1 MPLSKGYTKATMK
14 KNVKQ
19 LMTEKPSARRSKGI
33 ATIAER
39 RGVPKKAAEAIQATA
54 IARRIQREEAGK
66 KGDRK
71 LSMMVKKSGQDGRGG
86 ASSGVRRLMMSR
98 LEAKKSKKS

>member
-1 MPLSKGYTKATMK
+1 MPLSKGYSKATMK

-19 LMTEKPSARRSKGI
+19 LMTEKPSARRAKGI

-54 IARRIQREEAGK
+54 IARRMQREATGR
-66 KGDRK
+66 KGDKK
-71 LSMMVKKSGQDGRGG
+71 LSMM
-86 ASSGVRRLMMSR
+86 
-98 LEAKKSKKS
+98 SKRKMGYM